1 LFTWCRLVAQGSLT
15 VAGSG
20 EEVVPASDYRALQNQ
35 VRELHWL
42 TNSFHKRLSSKGF
55 FAFSKKF
62 YNEFYRVLFSFR
74 SSIGFSVRYVM
85 ADDSSRRNSTH
96 SRQRLTLLMEP
107 LLNAFEH
114 GSNEDAAMFGAK
126 LVDNP
131 RHCIGIER
139 SHRTE
144 HGHKHGF
151 GRAICWSFFHD
162 RSTYR
167 VIG

>member
-1 LFTWCRLVAQGSLT
+1 
-15 VAGSG
+15 
-20 EEVVPASDYRALQNQ
+20 
-35 VRELHWL
+35 
-42 TNSFHKRLSSKGF
+42 
-55 FAFSKKF
+55 
-62 YNEFYRVLFSFR
+62 
-74 SSIGFSVRYVM
+74 M

-144 HGHKHGF
+144 QVTNTASAALF
-151 GRAICWSFFHD
+151 AGRSFM
-162 RSTYR
+162 T
-167 VIG
+167 VPLIE